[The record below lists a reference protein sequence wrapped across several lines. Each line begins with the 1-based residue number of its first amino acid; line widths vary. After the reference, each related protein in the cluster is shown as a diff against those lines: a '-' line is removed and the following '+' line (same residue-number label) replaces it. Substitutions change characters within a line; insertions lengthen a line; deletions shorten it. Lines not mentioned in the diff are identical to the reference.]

1 MIKPQ
6 LEYLYTNEDLVCN
19 AFHDYAKATR
29 ELLDRLRRYLN
40 KDQKELFREFI
51 KEGTVAEFITIWL
64 DDIYNN

>member
-19 AFHDYAKATR
+19 AFHDYVKATR

>member
-6 LEYLYTNEDLVCN
+6 LEYLYTNEDLVCDT
-19 AFHDYAKATR
+19 FHNYAKATR
-29 ELLDRLRRYLN
+29 ELLDRLHRYLN